1 MLPILGGTTVNTKHG
16 DVRTNFILFIAAGA
30 FSDTKVSDLMP
41 EFLGRLPV
49 RVTLKPIRE
58 AEFYR
63 ILVETK
69 YSLPMQQTELMKR
82 EGVNL
87 KFTD

>member
-1 MLPILGGTTVNTKHG
+1 MDKLAVPEGTQVFNKGVSTVGVQRDLLPILGGTTVNTKHG

-49 RVTLKPIRE
+49 RVTLKPIR
-58 AEFYR
+58 
-63 ILVETK
+63 
-69 YSLPMQQTELMKR
+69 
-82 EGVNL
+82 
-87 KFTD
+87 